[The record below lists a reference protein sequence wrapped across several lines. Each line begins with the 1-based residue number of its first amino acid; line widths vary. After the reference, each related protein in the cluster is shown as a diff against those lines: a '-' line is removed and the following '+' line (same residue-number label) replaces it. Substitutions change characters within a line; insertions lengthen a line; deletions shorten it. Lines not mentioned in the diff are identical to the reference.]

1 MINLY
6 KENGYTR
13 LACPACH
20 SIKLRAM
27 ASVVPFEVKQISVH
41 GKCLDCRKDVV
52 FQVILG
58 AKRITVK
65 VLEGKDNG

>member
-6 KENGYTR
+6 KEDGYTR

-27 ASVVPFEVKQISVH
+27 ATVMPYEVKQVSVH
-41 GKCLDCRKDVV
+41 SKCLDCDATLL

-58 AKRITVK
+58 AKRITVN